1 MAQYFSLLRLRN
13 TFPYLHIT
21 KNVDTHASPTKAA
34 EMKQFWYPMFSTHG
48 VILSSH

>member
-34 EMKQFWYPMFSTHG
+34 EMKQF
-48 VILSSH
+48 